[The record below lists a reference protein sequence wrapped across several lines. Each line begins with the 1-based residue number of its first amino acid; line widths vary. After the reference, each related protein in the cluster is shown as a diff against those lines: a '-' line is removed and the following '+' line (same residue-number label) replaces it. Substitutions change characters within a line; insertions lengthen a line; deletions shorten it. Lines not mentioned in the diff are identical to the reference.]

1 MGGIIF
7 PANRFSK
14 PPTVAKDS
22 VQKQHQQQP
31 QPKLRSWQDKFK
43 PLASNLSIYSQYFQ
57 NALVLAI
64 TGVVG
69 ILITQWFD
77 IPEGDWVLITIVIIL
92 MPAYTDISLTFNK
105 IVHRLIGTTIGAII
119 AAIIINN
126 IDNQWLLSLFLFLF
140 ASIFVS
146 CSMKTKNYAF
156 ELISDCHNHHY
167 RCYFRTNYILNTSP
181 SEDREYFHRLF
192 TFVGCCIY
200 YLDCS

>member
-1 MGGIIF
+1 MG
-7 PANRFSK
+7 
-14 PPTVAKDS
+14 
-22 VQKQHQQQP
+22 
-31 QPKLRSWQDKFK
+31 SWQDKFK
-43 PLASNLSIYSQYFQ
+43 LLTCNLSIHSQYFQ

-77 IPEGDWVLITIVIIL
+77 ISEGDWILITIVIIL

-105 IVHRLIGTTIGAII
+105 IVHRLIGTTIGAIT

-156 ELISDCHNHHY
+156 ELIFLTAIIIITDVILEPITYSTPPLARIENIFIGCLLSLVAAFIIWIIRIERKPNY
-167 RCYFRTNYILNTSP
+167 RAA
-181 SEDREYFHRLF
+181 E
-192 TFVGCCIY
+192 
-200 YLDCS
+200 